1 MKKSAR
7 VSEKLVSLGLPSL
20 QVAMRLLG
28 VYFND
33 TLERLDVF
41 LDKGVQFKVLPNL
54 WLNLT
59 RFPTAGSWLI
69 CCQNEG
75 ITNYK
80 VRSKIVST
88 YL

>member
-41 LDKGVQFKVLPNL
+41 LDEGV
-54 WLNLT
+54 
-59 RFPTAGSWLI
+59 
-69 CCQNEG
+69 
-75 ITNYK
+75 
-80 VRSKIVST
+80 
-88 YL
+88 